1 MILQDCFGGCC
12 ALEGVLLLL
21 WYLFHTARKK
31 RINSLSSAFIRNTLI
46 IIQKA
51 SIKQAKDILIF
62 KFNKPRKFILSI
74 VFQSLSVEMN
84 VFQSSANSSCDSRFI
99 HEIFSKGTGSD
110 WSPFSNKRHRASQS
124 RNTVCKQLFYWYCT
138 VNKFLK
144 MFVHHSINFHFE
156 ESNSVI
162 LHCNTQSYR
171 HSHCEDTGCIFCTLN
186 KVLKKKNLEKTQNF
200 GILRKGLL
208 CHV

>member
-1 MILQDCFGGCC
+1 MWRVFKPVFIGQWIPPHETTFRLKLQGCLHKHDITDFGLITDWSTVCSGRLFIGFPPTTNKWYYRT
-12 ALEGVLLLL
+12 ALEGVLCV
-21 WYLFHTARKK
+21 YLFHTARKK
-31 RINSLSSAFIRNTLI
+31 RINLRSSAFIRNTLI

-110 WSPFSNKRHRASQS
+110 
-124 RNTVCKQLFYWYCT
+124 
-138 VNKFLK
+138 
-144 MFVHHSINFHFE
+144 
-156 ESNSVI
+156 
-162 LHCNTQSYR
+162 
-171 HSHCEDTGCIFCTLN
+171 
-186 KVLKKKNLEKTQNF
+186 
-200 GILRKGLL
+200 
-208 CHV
+208 